1 MRFEQ
6 TSILFLACSLA
17 VIIGIGCGDA
27 APSAS
32 FQEAQKIHEQ
42 LDRLAAE
49 LHDEL
54 QLAVGDAEAQ
64 IEANLTA
71 GDSIFAMQ
79 LGRVESQL
87 GELDVRFHDWES
99 TVVPL
104 PGATCDHDHEHD
116 HDHAHD
122 HDHEHDHDHDHAH
135 DHGSGVSLEGMSD
148 EAILEIQQALMA
160 ELTEM
165 GVLLEEVKSSLQNIG
180 NEEDA
185 E

>member
-6 TSILFLACSLA
+6 ISISLLAFSLA
-17 VIIGIGCGDA
+17 VIIGAGCGDA
-27 APSAS
+27 APSAN

-54 QLAVGDAEAQ
+54 QLALGDVEVQ
-64 IEANLTA
+64 IEANLAA
-71 GDSIFAMQ
+71 GDSIFAMR
-79 LGRVESQL
+79 LARVESRL

-104 PGATCDHDHEHD
+104 PGATCDHDH
-116 HDHAHD
+116 AHD
-122 HDHEHDHDHDHAH
+122 HDHDHDHAH

-148 EAILEIQQALMA
+148 KAVLEIQQALMA
-160 ELTEM
+160 ELTEI
-165 GVLLEEVKSSLQNIG
+165 GVLLKEVKSSLQNVG
-180 NEEDA
+180 NEDDTE
-185 E
+185 

>member
-54 QLAVGDAEAQ
+54 QLVVGDAEAQ

-122 HDHEHDHDHDHAH
+122 HEHEHDHAH